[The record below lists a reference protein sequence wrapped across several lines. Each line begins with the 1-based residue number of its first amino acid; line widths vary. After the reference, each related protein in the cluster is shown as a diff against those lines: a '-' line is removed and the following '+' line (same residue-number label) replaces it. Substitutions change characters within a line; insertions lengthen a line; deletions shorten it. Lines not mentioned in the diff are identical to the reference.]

1 VIETA
6 KVAALQEDA
15 KRLRSELL
23 TVQSDAQ
30 TYEKA
35 LTDTKDDLE
44 KTRFELQVCEL

>member
-1 VIETA
+1 MAT
-6 KVAALQEDA
+6 LQEDT

-23 TVQSDAQ
+23 MAQSDAQ

-44 KTRFELQVCEL
+44 KARFELQVCSS